1 MAVRANKRFYKNV
14 DVVTSG
20 NQYEITLDSHKLK
33 TPSGSVFSVNSELF
47 ALGVAHEWSSQKD
60 LIMLSQMHLNALSN
74 VCIDNP
80 TQITK
85 YDLVDSILNFLD
97 TDTILFFSDPE
108 SMDPPGLLEK
118 QEQDWRPIIDW
129 FCERHSIEIEPSKSF
144 MAPHFSPN
152 ARETVRKY
160 LLSHSMDAIQGF
172 TFGADSLKSLV
183 IMSAIVNKRLTVED
197 AVNLGRLE
205 TQFQTDKWGAVEW
218 HHDIELHDTAARVA
232 AANVFFQCHT
242 NDNLIKSKMR

>member
-1 MAVRANKRFYKNV
+1 MYLFFYIIRKELIINLNTFSANKRFYKNV
-14 DVVTSG
+14 DVVSSG
-20 NQYEITLDSHKLK
+20 NQYEITLDSNKLK
-33 TPSGSVFSVNSELF
+33 TPNGSVFCVNSELL

-118 QEQDWRPIIDW
+118 Q
-129 FCERHSIEIEPSKSF
+129 
-144 MAPHFSPN
+144 
-152 ARETVRKY
+152 
-160 LLSHSMDAIQGF
+160 SMY
-172 TFGADSLKSLV
+172 TRRT
-183 IMSAIVNKRLTVED
+183 RLF
-197 AVNLGRLE
+197 LYSYGML
-205 TQFQTDKWGAVEW
+205 FK
-218 HHDIELHDTAARVA
+218 
-232 AANVFFQCHT
+232 
-242 NDNLIKSKMR
+242 